1 MTSVSFRAERLGSP
15 DWARIGFLRA
25 GKNASVL
32 YHPPRKMDRA
42 VLVALVALLF
52 GCQDDPEGSASC
64 DYLTEELDWD
74 DVADA
79 PEFSTTPRVVADAL
93 ALPLGGELEYLAV
106 NTSDVV
112 EATPSEGSTSFSSTL
127 SAVGTPRLIHVSGAR
142 GAELLRCPSTLEFDA
157 TIEFRTDDG
166 FFEESWSATVVASP
180 GNLSASVDLDP
191 DITGASEAFRLTPV
205 PGAEPWETAAYRH
218 RLQYGY
224 CNGCDNLLMSGE
236 ISYRGEYAA
245 TMDGDI
251 IDQRGFTVSLATW
264 SGEAQ

>member
-1 MTSVSFRAERLGSP
+1 MPRGGVRL
-15 DWARIGFLRA
+15 A
-25 GKNASVL
+25 
-32 YHPPRKMDRA
+32 
-42 VLVALVALLF
+42 
-52 GCQDDPEGSASC
+52 
-64 DYLTEELDWD
+64 
-74 DVADA
+74 
-79 PEFSTTPRVVADAL
+79 ADAL
-93 ALPLGGELEYLAV
+93 SLPLAGELEYLAI
-106 NTSDVV
+106 NTSDIV

-191 DITGASEAFRLTPV
+191 DITGASEAFGLTPV